1 MSLRLRLL
9 LVVSCVLASTQFA
22 RAEVIRSFDSSVRLN
37 KDTSMDITETIVMDF
52 EGAQRRGIYR
62 KIPVRYDRY
71 GGNYSI
77 YLKLLS
83 VTDEKGKTR
92 PYVTSRDW
100 GNFEVKIGD
109 PDVFITGVHTYRIR
123 YMVRRAINY
132 FNSAPEVYWNVTGNE
147 WPFAMR
153 RVTARFYAPPGV
165 SLDRIKTTSFMG
177 PPGSKTPAGILRRS
191 DSIVFYTGN
200 LEPGDGLTL
209 VAGLPAGSVV
219 PPTAL
224 QNALWFLADWWPLI
238 FLPLLTLAFVMGRYL
253 NSGRDVDRGQPVS
266 VEWNPPKNLTPA
278 EVGTLVD
285 EKCDMAD
292 IVSTLVDLAA
302 RGYLIIEEIESTKLL
317 FFSSKDYRFIR
328 RHPDHD
334 IAAEPL
340 LPHEVKFLEGLF
352 GSATMYKEADSARV
366 TLSSLKNKFYTHLPE
381 IRSAIYESLT
391 KKHMFVSNPD
401 TTRKT
406 YTTIGIILLILGFI
420 GGIFGM
426 DSGLIAYG
434 AGVAVSGI
442 IVLLSSRAMP
452 AKTAT
457 GSRALRECRGFQ
469 RFVQMAEKD
478 RIKVLAQD
486 DPTIFGRLLP
496 YAMVLGVA
504 DQWADAFRDLLTQP
518 PDWYVG
524 PGYGYGHPF
533 SSHAFVNDL
542 GSGMNSMGNTF
553 SSAPSSSGGSG
564 GSGFSGGSSGGGFG
578 GGGGGSW

>member
-1 MSLRLRLL
+1 
-9 LVVSCVLASTQFA
+9 
-22 RAEVIRSFDSSVRLN
+22 
-37 KDTSMDITETIVMDF
+37 MDVTETIVMDF

-62 KIPVRYDRY
+62 KIPVSYKRS

-92 PYVTSRDW
+92 PFTTSSDW

-109 PDVFITGVHTYRIR
+109 PEVYITGVHTYRVR
-123 YMVRRAINY
+123 YMVRRAINF
-132 FNSAPEVYWNVTGNE
+132 FNNAPEVYWNVTGSE
-147 WPFAMR
+147 WPFAMQ
-153 RVTARFYAPPGV
+153 RVTARFQAPPGV
-165 SLDRIKTTSFMG
+165 AVNRIKTASFVG
-177 PPGSKTPAGILRRS
+177 PPGSTKPGGMAKQTG
-191 DSIVFYTGN
+191 SIMFYTGN
-200 LEPGDGLTL
+200 LQPGDNLTI

-224 QNALWFLADWWPLI
+224 QNALWFLADWWPLVL
-238 FLPLLTLAFVMGRYL
+238 FPLLTFALVMMRYL
-253 NSGRDVDRGQPVS
+253 AAGRDVDHGLPVS

-278 EVGTLVD
+278 EVGTLMD
-285 EKCDMAD
+285 ERCDMAD

-302 RGYLIIEEIESTKLL
+302 RGYLVIEEMESTKFL
-317 FFSSKDYRFIR
+317 FFSSKDYRFSR

-340 LPHEVKFLEGLF
+340 LPHETKFLEGLF
-352 GSATMYKEADSARV
+352 GSATLYSSADSATV

-401 TTRKT
+401 TTRTT
-406 YTTIGIILLILGFI
+406 YTTIGIIMLIGGFI
-420 GGIFGM
+420 LGIFGM
-426 DSGLIAYG
+426 DWGGIPYG
-434 AGVAVSGI
+434 AGIFLAGI
-442 IVLLSSRAMP
+442 IVIVSARAMP

-478 RIKVLAQD
+478 RIRVLAEN

-524 PGYGYGHPF
+524 PGYGYGHAF
-533 SSHAFVNDL
+533 SSHTFVNDL
-542 GSGMNSMGNTF
+542 GSGMNSMGSTF